1 MKPWTIL
8 SSKQV
13 MRDQFMGLRTDR
25 CQREDGHIV
34 ESYHVTELTDWV
46 TVVPVT
52 DEGNIV
58 LIREYRHAAGVV
70 MIGLPGGV
78 SDPGES
84 DWAAVGVRELREETG
99 YTARELHHI
108 GACHPNPAT
117 QNNTLHYFLA
127 LGCRADAA
135 QSLDPNEE
143 IEVLE
148 MPYADFLDY
157 GALPV
162 QHALHAAALFYAERF
177 FLTHP
182 DLRPAK
188 GPIP

>member
-25 CQREDGHIV
+25 CERADGHIV
-34 ESYHVTELTDWV
+34 NAYHVIELTDWV

-52 DEGNIV
+52 DEGNVV
-58 LIREYRHAAGVV
+58 LVREYRHASQ
-70 MIGLPGGV
+70 IILTGLPGGV

-84 DWAAVGVRELREETG
+84 DWAAVGARELREETG
-99 YTARELHHI
+99 YVPREIYPI
-108 GACHPNPAT
+108 GTCHPNPAT
-117 QNNTLHYFLA
+117 QNNRLHYFLA
-127 LGCRADAA
+127 LGCTRDES

-143 IEVLE
+143 IETLE

-157 GALPV
+157 GQLQH

-177 FLTHP
+177 FLKHP
-182 DLRPAK
+182 DLRPRD
-188 GPIP
+188 